1 MSRSRVAALRKL
13 LFLSLIL
20 APLVL
25 VPSSDTEGGFHPISG
40 HWVASSS
47 SDICIDFDRVCAD
60 WIDDA
65 LGQVGS
71 CCVPSEVLGQN
82 APFACSDFE
91 GWYGLRLAGPS

>member
-1 MSRSRVAALRKL
+1 MSRSRVAALRKV

-20 APLVL
+20 APVVL
-25 VPSSDTEGGFHPISG
+25 VPSDTEGGFQTISG

-47 SDICIDFDRVCAD
+47 SDICIDANRVCAD

-65 LGQVGS
+65 HGHMGS
-71 CCVPSEVLGQN
+71 CCVQPEVLGQN
-82 APFACSDFE
+82 ALFACADFE